1 MMKRLFSL
9 LVILSVLASML
20 VLPVSA
26 EPKLADN
33 TPEEIAIMQRA
44 IAETAYAYL
53 RKGDR
58 VQYDW
63 KAMTLQDRR
72 AIGISRLSSGD
83 APEISSADYI
93 IFTHCAE
100 YAYDVYMNTFGRAP
114 SDVTAR
120 QARVSFYNTYK
131 SAKDPDVVL
140 KFGGTDGM
148 TDREEFVRLAR
159 ELLQPG
165 DLVNTTESNIERGH
179 TMMYL
184 GDALED
190 GGDVVLHSSGSPSG
204 IMGDSQTVT
213 VKKAKSDLFLGT
225 GGFGAMNE
233 KIVEVTIL
241 RPLNIIDFDEL
252 LPAAKTRMKYSELD
266 VDRMADVYHYNSV
279 EQGQAVE
286 ITLSVNNGSAEAYK
300 DVVITDPAP
309 VGAEIIADSVTEGGK
324 IVNGGVQWK
333 LDIPANTRMKFVYR
347 VRVTAPMG
355 DNVTLEA
362 GKLDE
367 LPTRTLSWQVGG
379 KAIDKRWLD
388 PVREDESLAG
398 ITGSI
403 EAMELT
409 FANTFYRNVLGLELG
424 LPDTMNELI
433 DGLLKQ
439 EPAPGAGGTNGYM
452 LQPKSMDE
460 LTEEFK
466 RIRGMIPADHITGQ
480 VVDLGVRAETMR
492 PMNRVMTYFPDAYQ
506 PGDIF
511 IVLGGDRSLTVTNP
525 TDLDVYIYLGG
536 GRVFAQYRDSVRIRK
551 FADTVE
557 QTLDA
562 NIVLCLRPTLN
573 TENLMAASTLPPL
586 EPEVPE
592 TPTEPV
598 TPGTPETPAE
608 PMTPEA
614 PEAPAAP
621 TAPAEEKGAPVGLII
636 GIAAAVVV
644 VAAVVA
650 VVLKKKKR

>member
-1 MMKRLFSL
+1 MKRLFSFL
-9 LVILSVLASML
+9 LILSVLTSML
-20 VLPVSA
+20 VFPVSA
-26 EPKLADN
+26 EPKLAHN
-33 TPEEIAIMQRA
+33 TPEEIAMMQRA
-44 IAETAYAYL
+44 VAETAYAYF

-63 KAMTLQDRR
+63 KAMTLQNRFN
-72 AIGISRLSSGD
+72 IGISRLSSGD
-83 APEISSADYI
+83 APEMASADYI
-93 IFTHCAE
+93 LFTHCAE

-114 SDVTAR
+114 ADVPAR
-120 QARVSFYNTYK
+120 EALAVAYDSYK
-131 SAKDPDVVL
+131 SASEPDVVL
-140 KFGGTDGM
+140 KYGGDGGLTDKN
-148 TDREEFVRLAR
+148 EFVRLAR
-159 ELLQPG
+159 ELMQPG
-165 DLVNTTESNIERGH
+165 DLLSTHQANDSNGH
-179 TMMYL
+179 TMLYL
-184 GDALED
+184 GDILED
-190 GGDVVLHSSGSPSG
+190 GGDVVLHSSGNPSG
-204 IMGDSQTVT
+204 TMGDSRTVT
-213 VKKAKSDLFLGT
+213 VKKTTSSIFLGN
-225 GGFGAMNE
+225 GSFGVMNE
-233 KIVEVTIL
+233 KIKEATIL
-241 RPLNIIDFDEL
+241 RPINIIDFDEL
-252 LPAAKTRMKYSELD
+252 LPAAKTRLKYSGLGL
-266 VDRMADVYHYNSV
+266 DRMADVYHYNSV
-279 EQGQAVE
+279 EQGQEVE
-286 ITLSVNNGSAEAYK
+286 ITLSVNNGSAEDYK

-347 VRVTAPMG
+347 VRVTAPIG

-379 KAIDKRWLD
+379 KAIDQRRLD

-398 ITGSI
+398 ITGNT
-403 EAMELT
+403 ETMELA

-433 DGLLKQ
+433 NGILKQ

-452 LQPKSMDE
+452 LQPKAMDE
-460 LTEEFK
+460 LTDEFK
-466 RIRGMIPADHITGQ
+466 RIWGMIPADHITGQ

-511 IVLGGDRSLTVTNP
+511 VVVGGNRALTVTDPANV
-525 TDLDVYIYLGG
+525 DVYIYLGG

-573 TENLMAASTLPPL
+573 AEDLMAASTLPPL
-586 EPEVPE
+586 EPEIS
-592 TPTEPV
+592 
-598 TPGTPETPAE
+598 ETPAE
-608 PMTPEA
+608 PVTPD
-614 PEAPAAP
+614 APAASAEPAIPETLAKP
-621 TAPAEEKGAPVGLII
+621 TAPAEEKGTPVGLII
-636 GIAAAVVV
+636 GIAAAVVMI
-644 VAAVVA
+644 AAVVVA
-650 VVLKKKKR
+650 VLKKRK